1 MIKQFWNDLHSIM
14 ERDPAARNRLE
25 VLFVSPGVHAVL
37 IHRVSHF
44 LWNHGL
50 KLLARILAWFGRLLT
65 AIEIHPGA
73 RIGRRFFIDHGF
85 GVVIGETSEIG
96 DDVTLYHDVTLGG
109 TAPKRGQQKRHPT
122 LEDGVVVGSG
132 AQLLGPI
139 TIGSY
144 ARVGS
149 NAVVV
154 SDVEAEMTVVG
165 VPARPVSAKTEQTTQ
180 EAPEVDKAEHKF
192 EAYATPDDTHEYPNI
207 NALECMY
214 EQLQEL
220 SERVKSLEGSRSGE
234 AKMAERWEH
243 DKPS

>member
-1 MIKQFWNDLHSIM
+1 MVQRFWNDLHSIL

-25 VLFVSPGVHAVL
+25 VLLVSPGVHAVL
-37 IHRVSHF
+37 LHRVSHF
-44 LWNHGL
+44 LWRNGL
-50 KLLARILAWFGRLLT
+50 KLVARILAWLARLLT
-65 AIEIHPGA
+65 GIEIHPGA

-96 DDVTLYHDVTLGG
+96 NDVTLYHDVTLGG

-132 AQLLGPI
+132 AQILGPV

-154 SDVEAEMTVVG
+154 SDVDADTTVVG
-165 VPARPVSAKTEQTTQ
+165 VPARQVPAKEEAVQ
-180 EAPEVDKAEHKF
+180 EKPEHKF
-192 EAYATPDDTHEYPNI
+192 EAYATPQDNQEFPNI
-207 NALECMY
+207 TDIDTVQQ
-214 EQLQEL
+214 QLQQL
-220 SERVKSLEGSRSGE
+220 TQRVEKLEGSRSGE
-234 AKMAERWEH
+234 EKMAERWET
-243 DKPS
+243 